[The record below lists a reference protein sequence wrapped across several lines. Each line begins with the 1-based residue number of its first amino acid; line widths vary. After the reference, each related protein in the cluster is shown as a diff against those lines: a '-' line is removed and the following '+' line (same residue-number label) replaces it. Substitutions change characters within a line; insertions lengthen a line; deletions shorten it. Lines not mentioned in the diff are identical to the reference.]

1 MTYIVVFDTN
11 ILFSGFGWRGNPF
24 RCLQLAREGK
34 MVSLTCRE
42 ILAEFEEKL
51 RLKRNM
57 PAIHAARAVTE
68 VLSFSRLITITNTLK
83 VVIADPDDN
92 KVLECAIVG
101 GATYIVTGDHHLLSL
116 SSYQNIPIVSSTVFL
131 GLVSATCASI

>member
-11 ILFSGFGWRGNPF
+11 ILFSGLGWRGNPF

-34 MVSLTCRE
+34 VTSLTCRE

-51 RLKRNM
+51 RLKRKM

-68 VLSFSRLITITNTLK
+68 VLLFSRLVTITNTLK
-83 VVIADPDDN
+83 IVNDDPDDD
-92 KVLECAIVG
+92 KVLECAVAG
-101 GATYIVTGDHHLLSL
+101 GATHIVTGDRHLLSL
-116 SSYQNIPIVSSTVFL
+116 GSYQGISMVNATIFL
-131 GLVSATCASI
+131 ELMSAL